1 MIAHGAPPDV
11 GGLGQQAGSVLN
23 ALGPFVSR
31 LRVYGPGP
39 IVSADPVPASTRVL
53 PPTPFVEHWRRRYT
67 WLRYFTGR
75 YQLAVDRRFGRWLA
89 SELERDDFQ
98 RGYFFTQIAHESL
111 LLARRRGAQTIL
123 DNPNGHIRDYREQL
137 CREFRRW
144 TGWPYWGHPNEAM
157 VERVE
162 DEYRLADRIRVS
174 SEWSRRSLIQHG
186 VDERKIFVVPQPVDL
201 DRFVPGPR
209 ADSHGRLRLVFVGSF
224 SLGKGFQYLLRAMQ
238 RIGPRHVSA
247 TMVGATGDPWCHR
260 LFKRL
265 TSGLHV
271 SHAPGD
277 PVAAYQGSE
286 LFVLPSLHDGFGFV
300 IAEAMASGLPVLTTD
315 GCGASAWL
323 VDGES
328 GWIVKR
334 GNEEALVEALE
345 TALVSRGRL
354 RQMGRAA
361 RRAAEQLNAA
371 AAGSHLRRRVGEEW
385 NIGEQMGQRQ
395 PA

>member
-1 MIAHGAPPDV
+1 M
-11 GGLGQQAGSVLN
+11 L
-23 ALGPFVSR
+23 
-31 LRVYGPGP
+31 
-39 IVSADPVPASTRVL
+39 
-53 PPTPFVEHWRRRYT
+53 
-67 WLRYFTGR
+67 
-75 YQLAVDRRFGRWLA
+75 
-89 SELERDDFQ
+89 
-98 RGYFFTQIAHESL
+98 
-111 LLARRRGAQTIL
+111 
-123 DNPNGHIRDYREQL
+123 
-137 CREFRRW
+137 FR
-144 TGWPYWGHPNEAM
+144 
-157 VERVE
+157 
-162 DEYRLADRIRVS
+162 S
-174 SEWSRRSLIQHG
+174 
-186 VDERKIFVVPQPVDL
+186 
-201 DRFVPGPR
+201 
-209 ADSHGRLRLVFVGSF
+209 
-224 SLGKGFQYLLRAMQ
+224 
-238 RIGPRHVSA
+238 
-247 TMVGATGDPWCHR
+247 VGATGDPWCHR

-286 LFVLPSLHDGFGFV
+286 LFVFPSLHDGFGFV

-371 AAGSHLRRRVGEEW
+371 AAGSHLRRRVGED
-385 NIGEQMGQRQ
+385 QPAQQARARSAAAAGQRARPGIVRAETPGRMRSARAGMTAACAISCEGARAGRGA
-395 PA
+395 PAGWTWSTRRGRRRRAAM